1 MIARARIHFFI
12 GARLPRPYLAI
23 VMAALYN
30 TSMKRNSTV
39 GIVVLLLVAVAFAF
53 DGFQNAPW
61 GASTDQVKKDNA
73 PTSWTAQPAG
83 TEFPK
88 ELNVTIVMASQQ
100 IAGRNASVKYY
111 FYNNKFFQ
119 ATVRFSFDN
128 LKNFDF
134 NYNVYRSVDSYYKAI
149 RDQTLTFVFDI
160 YDLLQKKYGK
170 RQPIFEKLDPRFMF
184 TDLDRYLKKEAWNLR
199 YYPYEY
205 YKKIITSAY
214 ARWDHPK
221 TRILFSVNICATEK
235 RFDYLLSLTSLDL
248 ENEINKK
255 KDELR
260 MQNL

>member
-1 MIARARIHFFI
+1 
-12 GARLPRPYLAI
+12 
-23 VMAALYN
+23 
-30 TSMKRNSTV
+30 MKRFPLICLVVACLACTV
-39 GIVVLLLVAVAFAF
+39 LSF

-61 GASTDQVKKDNA
+61 GAAPDVVKKDNN
-73 PTSWTAQPAG
+73 PSSWAVQPAG

-88 ELNVTIVMASQQ
+88 ELNVSVITASQS
-100 IAGRNASVKYY
+100 IAGKNASVKYY
-111 FYNNKFFQ
+111 FYNNQLFQ
-119 ATVRFSFDN
+119 ATVRFNFDN

-170 RQPIFEKLDPRFMF
+170 KQPIFEKLDPRFMF
-184 TDLDRYLKKEAWNLR
+184 TDLDLHLKKEAWNLR
-199 YYPYEY
+199 YYPYAY
-205 YKKIITSAY
+205 YKKIIASAY

-221 TRILFSVNICATEK
+221 TRILFAVNICATEK
-235 RFDYLLSLTSLDL
+235 RFDYTLSLTSLDL
-248 ENEINKK
+248 ENEINRK

>member
-1 MIARARIHFFI
+1 MNRLSLTALGLFFF
-12 GARLPRPYLAI
+12 A
-23 VMAALYN
+23 
-30 TSMKRNSTV
+30 T
-39 GIVVLLLVAVAFAF
+39 AVCAF
-53 DGFQNAPW
+53 DGFQNAEW
-61 GASTDQVKKDNA
+61 GMTPDAVKKANNPA
-73 PTSWTAQPAG
+73 SWTTQPAG

-88 ELNVTIVMASQQ
+88 ELNVTIVIASQQ
-100 IAGRNASVKYY
+100 IAGRSASVKYY
-111 FYNNKFFQ
+111 FYGNKFFQ
-119 ATVRFSFDN
+119 ATVRFNFDN

-149 RDQTLTFVFDI
+149 RDQTVTFNFDI

-184 TDLDRYLKKEAWNLR
+184 TDLDKYLKKELWNLR
-199 YYPYEY
+199 YYPYDY
-205 YKKIITSAY
+205 YKKIIASAY

-221 TRILFSVNICATEK
+221 TRILFSVNICVTEK

-260 MQNL
+260 MQGL

>member
-1 MIARARIHFFI
+1 MNIFSRIS
-12 GARLPRPYLAI
+12 
-23 VMAALYN
+23 AALC
-30 TSMKRNSTV
+30 
-39 GIVVLLLVAVAFAF
+39 LLVATAFSF
-53 DGFQNAPW
+53 DGFQNAEW
-61 GASTDQVKKDNA
+61 GAAPDGVKKANN
-73 PTSWTAQPAG
+73 PTSWSPQPAG

-88 ELNVTIVMASQQ
+88 ELNVTIINAAQQ

-119 ATVRFSFDN
+119 ATVRFNFDN

-134 NYNVYRSVDSYYKAI
+134 NYNVYRSVDSYYRAI
-149 RDQTLTFVFDI
+149 RDQTVTFNFDI

-170 RQPIFEKLDPRFMF
+170 KQPIFEKLDPRFMF
-184 TDLDRYLKKEAWNLR
+184 TDLDKYLKKEAWNLR

-205 YKKIITSAY
+205 YKKIIASAY

-248 ENEINKK
+248 ETEITKK

-260 MQNL
+260 MQGL